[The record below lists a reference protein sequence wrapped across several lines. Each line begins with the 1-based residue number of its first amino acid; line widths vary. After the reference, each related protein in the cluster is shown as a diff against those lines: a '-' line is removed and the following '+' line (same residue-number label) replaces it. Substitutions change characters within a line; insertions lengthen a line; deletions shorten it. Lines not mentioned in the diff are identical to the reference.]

1 MIRLRN
7 IALAAA
13 LGAAACLGS
22 SWEPHQALAADTSSM
37 ADMKDMPA
45 SDAGR
50 KILYYRNPMGLADTS
65 PVPKK
70 DSMGMEY
77 VPVYADEE
85 QPASPPAESVKGKI
99 LYYRAPMGTDTSPV
113 MKKDSMGMDYVPV
126 YESEAKESAGGT
138 VRLTPERVQRLG
150 VKSEAVEHRDLSHT
164 IHAVGTVQIDEAK
177 QKVIAPRYEGYIEKL
192 AVNTTGQKVKK
203 GDVLLTFYSPQLVQ
217 IENEYLVSRIE
228 GGDAKSV
235 KANGSLEK
243 LRTLAVPDEEIQRLQ
258 REKTVN
264 NSIALRAPAEG
275 TVLEKQAIDGM
286 KFAPGDTLYKLADL
300 SDVWVI
306 ARIYEKDL
314 AQVSMGQTVAATV
327 STYPNRI
334 FNGKVAFIY
343 PDIDTDTRTA
353 KVRLELPNPDGDLRL
368 AMFANVKID
377 SPTEKNAL
385 SIPAS
390 AVLNSGEKQ
399 SVLVDLGGGRFRSQ
413 PIKLGKHTEDF
424 VEVLDGLK
432 DGDRV
437 VTSASFLI
445 DAESNIRAALQN
457 FSAPEK

>member
-7 IALAAA
+7 IALVAA
-13 LGAAACLGS
+13 LGAATYLGIGAGPIWAS
-22 SWEPHQALAADTSSM
+22 ADEGKS
-37 ADMKDMPA
+37 
-45 SDAGR
+45 

-70 DSMGMEY
+70 DSMGMDY

-85 QPASPPAESVKGKI
+85 PAASPPVENSKSESGKGKI
-99 LYYRAPMGTDTSPV
+99 LYYRAPMSSDTSPV
-113 MKKDSMGMDYVPV
+113 PKKDSMGMDYIPV

-138 VRLTPERVQRLG
+138 VKLTPERVQRLG
-150 VKSEAVEHRDLSHT
+150 VKSEAVERRDLSHSV
-164 IHAVGTVQIDEAK
+164 HAVGTIQFDEAK
-177 QKVIAPRYEGYIEKL
+177 QTVIAPRFEGFIGSL
-192 AVNTTGQKVKK
+192 AVNTTGQTVKK
-203 GDVLLTFYSPQLVQ
+203 GDVLLTFYSPQMVQ
-217 IENEYLVSRIE
+217 IENEYLVSRVD
-228 GGDAKSV
+228 GAKGD
-235 KANGSLEK
+235 GSLAK
-243 LRTLAVPDEEIQRLQ
+243 LRTLAMPEDEIQRLQ

-264 NSIALRAPAEG
+264 NNIALRAPVNG
-275 TVLEKQAIDGM
+275 TVLEKQAVDGM
-286 KFAPGDTLYKLADL
+286 KFSPGDMLYRLVDL

-314 AQVSMGQTVAATV
+314 AQISPGQSITATV
-327 STYPNRI
+327 STYPNRT
-334 FNGKVAFIY
+334 FEGKVAFIY
-343 PDIDTDTRTA
+343 PDIDTETRTA
-353 KVRLELPNPDGDLRL
+353 KVRLELPNSDGDLRI

-377 SPTEKNAL
+377 TPIEKNAL

-399 SVLVDLGGGRFRSQ
+399 SVLVDLGEGKFRAQPVKIGR
-413 PIKLGKHTEDF
+413 HTEEY
-424 VEVLDGLK
+424 VQVIDGLK
-432 DGDRV
+432 EGDRV